1 VVEEALPNYWFFL
14 TDPESYHFDE
24 LFRKEREV
32 WDGVF
37 GTAAQKYLAELKKG
51 DRVIGYHTAPGKQ
64 AYGILEAVSAAYQN
78 PELGEK
84 NWVVDVRG
92 VKKLLRPVSLAEL
105 KASPRLKQMKL
116 FKMFRPIAVSPL
128 TPAEYKEICR
138 LGGDRG

>member
-1 VVEEALPNYWFFL
+1 MPNHWFFL

-32 WDGVF
+32 WDGIF
-37 GTAAQKYLAELKKG
+37 GTAAQKYLSEVKKG
-51 DRVIGYHTAPGKQ
+51 DRVIAYHTAPEKQ
-64 AYGILEAVSAAYQN
+64 AYAILEAVSAAYQN
-78 PELGEK
+78 PEFREK

-92 VKKLLRPVSLAEL
+92 VRKFSRPVPLTEL

-128 TPAEYKEICR
+128 TPAEYREICR
-138 LGGDRG
+138 LAGTRG